1 MWSRPSISLSFIS
14 VSIEQRR
21 KFRGKDSRSRRQKRK
36 EDAQDDDSDDVTD
49 EDSASPPRKSKSKKG
64 VVLKL
69 M

>member
-14 VSIEQRR
+14 GSIEQRR

-36 EDAQDDDSDDVTD
+36 ADSQDDDSDDVSD
-49 EDSASPPRKSKSKKG
+49 EDNASPPPKSNSKKG